1 MTQPAKNLESRPEQP
16 TKSLAEIQDEI
27 VAEFE
32 SLKDWDERYKHIID
46 LGRKLPKFPE
56 EHRVEKNMVKGCQ
69 SQVWMVADLAD
80 DGRVYF
86 QADSD
91 AMIVRGLIALLLRL
105 YSGHAPDEILSARP
119 EFVERI
125 NMSQH
130 ISMTRSNGLFAMIK
144 QIQLYALAFKMK
156 QQQG

>member
-1 MTQPAKNLESRPEQP
+1 MTPT
-16 TKSLAEIQDEI
+16 TKSLPEIQDEI

-32 SLKDWDERYKHIID
+32 SFQDWDERYRHIID
-46 LGRKLPKFPE
+46 LGRKLPPFPE
-56 EHRVEKNMVKGCQ
+56 EQRVAKNIVKGCQ
-69 SQVWMVADLAD
+69 SQVWMVAELAE

-105 YSGHAPDEILSARP
+105 YSGHTPDEIIATKP

-125 NMSQH
+125 HMSQH

-144 QIQLYALAFKMK
+144 QIQLYALALKMA
-156 QQQG
+156 QNQS